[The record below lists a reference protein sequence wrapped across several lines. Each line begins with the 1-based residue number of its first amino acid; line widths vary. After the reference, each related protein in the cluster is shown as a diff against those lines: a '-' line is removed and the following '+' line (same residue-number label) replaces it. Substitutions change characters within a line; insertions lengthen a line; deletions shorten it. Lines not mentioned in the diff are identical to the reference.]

1 MMKRRKRAAGA
12 WICSRRCGSGGIG
25 IGSGEQAPGDFNA
38 SSFRF
43 ALADQTCRSIAIKFA
58 ELIAINSN
66 VVT

>member
-1 MMKRRKRAAGA
+1 MMQRRTRAAGT
-12 WICSRRCGSGGIG
+12 GSAAADADLGG

-58 ELIAINSN
+58 ELIAINGN

>member
-1 MMKRRKRAAGA
+1 MKRRKRAAEV
-12 WICSRRCGSGGIG
+12 GSEATVADLAAG
-25 IGSGEQAPGDFNA
+25 IGSREQASRDFNA
-38 SSFRF
+38 SGFRF